1 MDPRISVNKLGEYMT
16 ATPAR
21 RRQIVRDQKHT
32 PAVKA
37 VRYQYARE
45 AISGLIASGMADE
58 ARARGI
64 AHELRRDAGGSE
76 FEAQDRAH
84 SADAIDAFVEICA
97 GLDLEALV
105 PASADARNPDALEL
119 AGVRVV
125 ARPDALL
132 LDPRSG
138 AAVGCVKLHFSKS
151 QPLNEKGANYVAT
164 ALQAH
169 LERKLSAP
177 GVVRAS
183 RCYVVDIAT
192 RRIYT
197 APKASKRRLDG
208 LTAACEEI
216 KDRWDKL

>member
-21 RRQIVRDQKHT
+21 RRQIVRDQKHV

-37 VRYQYARE
+37 VRYQHARE
-45 AISGLIASGMADE
+45 AISGLIASGLADG
-58 ARARGI
+58 ARAHGI
-64 AHELRRDAGGSE
+64 AQALRREAGGSE

-84 SADAIDAFVEICA
+84 SVDAIDSFVELSA
-97 GLDLEALV
+97 GFELDSLIPVA
-105 PASADARNPDALEL
+105 ADARCADGIEL

-132 LDPRSG
+132 LDPQSG
-138 AAVGCVKLHFSKS
+138 EAVGCVKLHFSKS
-151 QPLNEKGANYVAT
+151 QPLNETGANYVAA

-169 LERKLSAP
+169 LERKLSAR
-177 GVVRAS
+177 GMVRPS

-192 RRIYT
+192 RKIYT

-208 LTAACEEI
+208 LTAACAEI
-216 KDRWDKL
+216 KDRWDRA

>member
-21 RRQIVRDQKHT
+21 RRQIVRDQKNP

-37 VRYQYARE
+37 IRYQYARE
-45 AISGLIASGMADE
+45 AIASLIASGMAE
-58 ARARGI
+58 ETRALDI
-64 AHELRRDAGGSE
+64 AQELRREPGESDFVVS
-76 FEAQDRAH
+76 DRAH
-84 SADAIDAFVEICA
+84 SADAIDTFVEICGA
-97 GLDLEALV
+97 MAIDDLIPVA
-105 PASADARNPDALEL
+105 ADARCSDAIEL

-132 LDPRSG
+132 LDPQSG

-151 QPLNEKGANYVAT
+151 QPLNEKGGDYVAT
-164 ALQAH
+164 AMQAH
-169 LERKLSAP
+169 LERNLSAP
-177 GVVRAS
+177 GRVRPS

-192 RRIYT
+192 RKIYT
-197 APKASKRRLDG
+197 APKTRKRRLDG